1 MLPIT
6 VYEPPYGK
14 KHVVIAKNVNLDD
27 ANFFI
32 GNKLV
37 VSGEQMTV
45 GFVLYSTTG
54 KICEIS
60 GEENEIIYIVPNNQ
74 TFREAISKLRELVEK
89 EREGD

>member
-1 MLPIT
+1 MLPVT

-14 KHVVIAKNVNLDD
+14 KRVVIVKNVNLDD

-32 GNKLV
+32 ENKLV
-37 VSGEQMTV
+37 VSAEQTAV

-60 GEENEIIYIVPNNQ
+60 EEEIEITYIVPNNQ
-74 TFREAISKLRELVEK
+74 TFRKAISKLRELVEK
-89 EREGD
+89 ELD